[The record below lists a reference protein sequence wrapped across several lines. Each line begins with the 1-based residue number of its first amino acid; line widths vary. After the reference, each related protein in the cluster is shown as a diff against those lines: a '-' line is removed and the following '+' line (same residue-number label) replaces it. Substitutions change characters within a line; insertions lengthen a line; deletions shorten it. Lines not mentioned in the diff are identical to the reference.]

1 MATPEAKVKKKIVD
15 KLKAV
20 GAYYFYPVTG
30 GFGRSGVFDIV
41 CCYKGFFIGIEA
53 KAGKGKP
60 TPLQSRNARQA
71 KTTNGIVLLINEN
84 NLYEVDKMLEWVDEQ
99 IIRLDRPCVWSFD
112 GVEDSYQRG
121 A

>member
-30 GFGRSGVFDIV
+30 GFGRSGIFDIV

-53 KAGKGKP
+53 KAGKGRP
-60 TPLQSRNARQA
+60 TALQTINAKSA

-84 NLYEVDKMLEWVDEQ
+84 NLCEVDRTLEWINEQ
-99 IIRLDRPCVWSFD
+99 TIRLDRPYVWSLD
-112 GVEDSYQRG
+112 DKT